1 MKYWSYTLLFVA
13 FLGFEANATCV
24 DCHAGQAA
32 TLESTPHIALQ
43 SDTDS
48 AGSCIAC
55 HGTGSEHMTN
65 PFAGGVLAFA
75 AESAQ
80 EKSAACGSCHTESH
94 NANRSVHARA
104 GIACTDCHAVH
115 SPADAAAALPGFEN
129 LEPGSADCAGCHED
143 VLVQFA
149 FNKRH
154 RLQENSITCVACH
167 DPHAAPERLQLGAF
181 KRNVCASCHA
191 GKDGPFVFEHA
202 ASRVDGCI
210 ACHTPHGSPNR
221 HLLAH
226 QDVGAQCYSCHAE
239 VAQFHLGFAPVGAPR
254 FGVDTV
260 CTNCHVSIHGSN
272 FDRLFLK

>member
-129 LEPGSADCAGCHED
+129 LEPDLQTVRAATRMCSCSSPLISATVCKKIRSLASPAMIRTQRPSVCSLAHSSETCARHAMREKTVRSYLNTLLR
-143 VLVQFA
+143 VLMVA
-149 FNKRH
+149 SH
-154 RLQENSITCVACH
+154 AIRLMAAQTVICWRIKTSARSATAVMPRSPNFTLDLPRSVRLDSVSI
-167 DPHAAPERLQLGAF
+167 
-181 KRNVCASCHA
+181 
-191 GKDGPFVFEHA
+191 PFVQTA
-202 ASRVDGCI
+202 TS
-210 ACHTPHGSPNR
+210 
-221 HLLAH
+221 
-226 QDVGAQCYSCHAE
+226 
-239 VAQFHLGFAPVGAPR
+239 QFTALTSTDCF
-254 FGVDTV
+254 
-260 CTNCHVSIHGSN
+260 
-272 FDRLFLK
+272 